1 LPQGAQWIRSR
12 IDGRVTEQLERDP
25 SGASYVLSLP
35 PESQSKPVLIEIE
48 YQAKGEQAARVLTPP
63 ELSEGAVILQSLW
76 EVHVPWSQAILG
88 VPDGWADENEW
99 YWDVYVWRRRPSSSF
114 ARLLAWVSGSA
125 APVSGSDESLEQQ
138 QDDSHSYLFGRSG
151 RPALMG
157 PWLVSRA
164 LVVAICSG
172 SVLLLGFY
180 LMFFKAQFALVWTAL
195 AVLGLLAACFAHSSA
210 VLLVLQ
216 SAVSGLVL
224 ALLGLLIQAL
234 IERTKSAAPPAG
246 AGPPSATTPLPL
258 SPTGVGSDDS
268 TAIRARTSSTMDYV
282 PPLNLP
288 AEPESAR
295 GSQIV
300 PSG

>member
-1 LPQGAQWIRSR
+1 
-12 IDGRVTEQLERDP
+12 
-25 SGASYVLSLP
+25 VL
-35 PESQSKPVLIEIE
+35 VEIE
-48 YQAKGEQAARVLTPP
+48 YQAKGEQAARILPPP

-76 EVHVPWSQAILG
+76 EIHVPWSQAILG

-99 YWDVYVWRRRPSSSF
+99 YWDVYVWKRRPSSSF
-114 ARLLAWVSGSA
+114 TRLLAWVSSSP
-125 APVSGSDESLEQQ
+125 APGFGADESLDAE

-151 RPALMG
+151 GPSLLR

-164 LVVAICSG
+164 LIVAICSG

-180 LMFFKAQFALVWTAL
+180 LMFFKAQVPMVWAAL

-224 ALLGLLIQAL
+224 TLLGLLIQAL
-234 IERTKSAAPPAG
+234 VERTRSRAAPAG
-246 AGPPSATTPLPL
+246 TGPPSASTPLPL

-268 TAIRARTSSTMDYV
+268 TAIRARSTSTMDYV

-288 AEPESAR
+288 AEPEAAR